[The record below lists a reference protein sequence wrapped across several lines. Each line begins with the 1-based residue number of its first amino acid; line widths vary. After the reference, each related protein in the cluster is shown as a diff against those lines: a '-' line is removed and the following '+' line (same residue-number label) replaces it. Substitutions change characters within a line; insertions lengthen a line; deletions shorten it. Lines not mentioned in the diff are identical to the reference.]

1 MKKIFTLAAAAL
13 FAASVNAQDFI
24 LQGGS
29 DYATYGTATGEFE
42 EPIGA
47 TTVTD
52 PANMTC
58 TTAPGLTA
66 YLLKADKA
74 FGDGAYIT
82 YNGTE
87 YRTFKLSNGAPTA
100 IDLPEGVTIS
110 KIEVIGF
117 SNTAGQ
123 PTYIATLGTIVEGAY
138 VAQYTN
144 DGTGD
149 VISVDK
155 SSVAKDDGGRDVCN
169 ADPGVITIDNLNLTG
184 RFFFKNGGKQP
195 CIIMNLYKAG
205 ESTAISTVKANSTEA
220 PMFNLAGQ
228 KVDKSYKGMVIQGG
242 FKFMNK

>member
-29 DYATYGTATGEFE
+29 CATYGTATGVFE
-42 EPIGA
+42 DPIGGA
-47 TTVTD
+47 TVTD
-52 PANMTC
+52 PASMTC

-66 YLLKADKA
+66 YLLRAEKN

-87 YRTFKLSNGAPTA
+87 YRTFKLSNGASHA

-117 SNTAGQ
+117 CNAAGQ
-123 PTYIATLGTIVEGAY
+123 STYIATLGTIVEGAY

-155 SSVAKDDGGRDVCN
+155 SSVAKDDGGRDVCGV
-169 ADPGVITIDNLNLTG
+169 DPGVITLDNLNLTG

>member
-29 DYATYGTATGEFE
+29 CATYGTATGDFE
-42 EPIGA
+42 DPIDA

-52 PANMTC
+52 PASMTC

-110 KIEVIGF
+110 KIEIIGF
-117 SNTAGQ
+117 SNSA
-123 PTYIATLGTIVEGAY
+123 
-138 VAQYTN
+138 
-144 DGTGD
+144 
-149 VISVDK
+149 
-155 SSVAKDDGGRDVCN
+155 
-169 ADPGVITIDNLNLTG
+169 
-184 RFFFKNGGKQP
+184 
-195 CIIMNLYKAG
+195 
-205 ESTAISTVKANSTEA
+205 A
-220 PMFNLAGQ
+220 PRP
-228 KVDKSYKGMVIQGG
+228 
-242 FKFMNK
+242 